1 MDNID
6 NISDIKYNNI
16 SNFLK
21 NRHNNSDYT
30 IYFCNQRIYKHKHK
44 FKKNKN
50 KNKKIYNP

>member
-50 KNKKIYNP
+50 KKIYNP